1 MTVCG
6 KCGGIAPRVL
16 DLGAYTDETGELY
29 DYVLYPRGNH
39 PVQLLE
45 WELDGP

>member
-6 KCGGIAPRVL
+6 ECGGIAPRVF

-29 DYVLYPRGNH
+29 DYVLYPREITHCNSWIRNWMGA
-39 PVQLLE
+39 
-45 WELDGP
+45 

>member
-6 KCGGIAPRVL
+6 EFGGTTPRVL

-29 DYVLYPRGNH
+29 DYVLYPRGNL
-39 PVQLLE
+39 PMQLLD
-45 WELDGP
+45 WELDGR